1 MTAPGRT
8 RLGVLALAFVVCV
21 GIVLGLVAVAAQAD
35 VPTLLQ
41 PQPRLLKMRRVCDGC
56 PNYAISLTGDGVLT
70 FDGGD
75 FALAHGVR
83 QSYVDPAIADA
94 LFDAFVQSEFM
105 DMEGNY
111 PSPGTEKMTVSLT
124 VQIGSYSKSVFSEDR
139 YGPALRLELERRMD
153 DLPGMRG
160 LSGWTF

>member
-1 MTAPGRT
+1 MTVLRCIQRRT
-8 RLGVLALAFVVCV
+8 RLGMLVLAFALCV
-21 GIVLGLVAVAAQAD
+21 GIILAAVQMD

-41 PQPRLLKMRRVCDGC
+41 PQTRLLKLRRVCDGC
-56 PNYAISLTGDGVLT
+56 PNYTISLTGDGVLT

-83 QSYVDPAIADA
+83 QSYVDRAVADA
-94 LFDAFVQSEFM
+94 LFDAFVQSEFI

-124 VQIGSYSKSVFSEDR
+124 VQIGSYTKSVFSEDR

-153 DLPGMRG
+153 DLPGMRAV
-160 LSGWTF
+160 SGWTF